1 MGLDR
6 RRTGCSAN
14 LGLIVS
20 TSDQIRALARE
31 GLPVADI
38 ARRVGVRYQHA
49 YNVLKAAG
57 LLASLRSNVVPRL
70 GRSNDLANATV
81 VTAAATTRPPLTADI
96 LLGSGFVHS
105 ARWIVAEEKLVLDRP
120 LPRERGVYAFTK
132 DGVALYVGLATMGL
146 AKRLYFYGKPGSTQ
160 RTSQRLNGLLLAEL
174 GAAKSIDIYTA
185 CPPMLDWNGLPVRGD
200 AGLEAGLIEA
210 FALPWNI
217 RGVRP

>member
-1 MGLDR
+1 MGLGR
-6 RRTGCSAN
+6 RPTRCSAY
-14 LGLIVS
+14 LGRGVS
-20 TSDQIRALARE
+20 TSDQIRALARD

-57 LLASLRSNVVPRL
+57 LLASLRSNVVPRS
-70 GRSNDLANATV
+70 GRSKDVANAS
-81 VTAAATTRPPLTADI
+81 VTKATTRPPLTADI

-105 ARWIVAEEKLVLDRP
+105 ARWIVAEDKLVLDRP
-120 LPRERGVYAFTK
+120 LPRERGVYAFAK

-174 GAAKSIDIYTA
+174 GAVKSIDIYTA